1 MAAQRTGNV
10 GETGLMENF
19 HRYLGEGLFIIYLIV
34 MIVALILGRRNQ
46 TVPPWLTGAAHALL
60 ALQVAVG
67 LILLADGGLRGE
79 PWYHPVLGLIT
90 LFSLALMPVFRTRF
104 GPTRAPV
111 ALFGLIALLALITQF
126 SARF

>member
-1 MAAQRTGNV
+1 
-10 GETGLMENF
+10 MENF

-34 MIVALILGRRNQ
+34 MIVALVLGRRNA

-60 ALQVAVG
+60 AVQVAVG

-79 PWYHPVLGLIT
+79 PWYHPVLGIIT
-90 LFSLALMPVFRTRF
+90 LLSLGLMPVFRTRF

-111 ALFGLIALLALITQF
+111 FLFGLVAVLALITQF

>member
-1 MAAQRTGNV
+1 VAVERNGNA
-10 GETGLMENF
+10 GETELMEDF

-34 MIVALILGRRNQ
+34 MIVALIMGRRNE

-60 ALQVAVG
+60 GLQVAVG

-90 LFSLALMPVFRTRF
+90 LFALALMPVFRSRMRSTM
-104 GPTRAPV
+104 APV
-111 ALFGLIALLALITQF
+111 ALFGLIAVLALITQF
-126 SARF
+126 TARF

>member
-1 MAAQRTGNV
+1 
-10 GETGLMENF
+10 MENF

-34 MIVALILGRRNQ
+34 MVVALVLGRRDQ
-46 TVPPWLTGAAHALL
+46 GVPPWLTGAAHALL

-90 LFSLALMPVFRTRF
+90 LLSLGLMPVFRARLR
-104 GPTRAPV
+104 PNMAPV
-111 ALFGLIALLALITQF
+111 AMFGLVALLALITQF